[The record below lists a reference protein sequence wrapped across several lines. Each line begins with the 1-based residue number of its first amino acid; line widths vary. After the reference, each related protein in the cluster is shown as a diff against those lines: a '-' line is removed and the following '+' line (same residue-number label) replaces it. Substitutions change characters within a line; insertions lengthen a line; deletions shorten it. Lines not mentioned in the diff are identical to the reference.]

1 MVGRRRRQDWQLVGA
16 LACALLAGSCVF
28 DSLVVSDETSFSRGP
43 SRYGALHNPA
53 RLPVAGKGYWIPP
66 IWSDRG
72 LNYGVEEL
80 AGMLV
85 HVGRTLEMRKEGLVL
100 AVGDLSRPRGGRSP
114 WHRSHQTGRD
124 VDLLFFVRNHE
135 DKIVRGERMF
145 HHDKN
150 GIQVGAASAEET
162 HRFDVAANWH
172 VVAALLDNP
181 LAEVQYIFIQDDLR
195 QLLLDYAGMSG
206 VKPAL
211 IARAAR
217 TMMQPGDSAPHDDHM
232 HVRIFCPKSDLRLGC
247 VDFGRMRWH
256 KRDYKYER
264 RIERLPELEEVI
276 PTSIVSSMPLLLLR

>member
-1 MVGRRRRQDWQLVGA
+1 MGSIRRQNWQLGA
-16 LACALLAGSCVF
+16 VIGCALLASSCVF

-72 LNYGVEEL
+72 LNYGIEEL
-80 AGMLV
+80 VGMLV
-85 HVGRTLEMRKEGLVL
+85 HVGRTLDMRKDGLVL
-100 AVGDLSRPRGGRSP
+100 SVGDLSRPRGGRSP

-135 DKIVRGERMF
+135 GKIVRGKTMF

-150 GIQVGAASAEET
+150 GAQIGAASPEET
-162 HRFDVAANWH
+162 HHFDVAANWH
-172 VVAALLDNP
+172 MVAALLDNP

-206 VKPAL
+206 VKPSL

-217 TMMQPGDSAPHDDHM
+217 TLMQPGDSAPHDDHM
-232 HVRIFCPKSDLRLGC
+232 HVRIFCPKSDLKFGC

-264 RIERLPELEEVI
+264 RIERQPAIEEWLPALA
-276 PTSIVSSMPLLLLR
+276 VSAGPLLLLR